1 MRTTASLLSSIVLL
15 SLAAAG
21 AACSSTNSGNNNGGG
36 GGAAASG
43 GGGNGGTGNII
54 NVGGNGGNGT
64 GGKLNQAPPCT
75 NLDPNSDGDGD
86 GFTPAAGDCN
96 DCTNQMNPGAF
107 DYPGNGVDEDCNG
120 VPDDEPV
127 GCDNQTVDIGY
138 GDPVVAAHAIGICR
152 MAQGSSWGLVSAKY
166 VKADGSPG
174 MNDISHGLLPSQ

>member
-86 GFTPAAGDCN
+86 GFTPAAGDWCPCPSCPKELSPMH
-96 DCTNQMNPGAF
+96 CTAPSARRPQMWLPPPTMDVMFAKPLTTCAVF
-107 DYPGNGVDEDCNG
+107 V
-120 VPDDEPV
+120 V
-127 GCDNQTVDIGY
+127 TVDV
-138 GDPVVAAHAIGICR
+138 P
-152 MAQGSSWGLVSAKY
+152 
-166 VKADGSPG
+166 
-174 MNDISHGLLPSQ
+174 